1 MFLQTWFQN
10 KRSRVL
16 RQLRRE
22 QAPRE
27 LTEET
32 PGVAGSRKRDNI
44 DTTSQQSR
52 NRKRLRIVTNS
63 VTPLE
68 SHCGTVLSPKQH
80 QKLLQPPQGFFPLP
94 LSPIFTLPQIQ
105 LPVPISH
112 GYPRSI
118 VSDESSWTDYFV
130 YPSPPMVCSQHCHRH
145 VAAEL
150 MWPSSPTLFSHLMLC
165 LPFSGTD
172 TFRCNNKATS
182 PTARDD
188 PLSRRSHFGGDDSGY
203 AVL

>member
-1 MFLQTWFQN
+1 M
-10 KRSRVL
+10 

-22 QAPRE
+22 QASRE

-32 PGVAGSRKRDNI
+32 PDAAGSRKRDSI
-44 DTTSQQSR
+44 DTSNQQSR

-63 VTPLE
+63 LTPLE
-68 SHCGTVLSPKQH
+68 SHRGTVLSPKQH
-80 QKLLQPPQGFFPLP
+80 QTLLQPPQGFFPLP

-105 LPVPISH
+105 LPVPISP

-118 VSDESSWTDYFV
+118 VSAEPSWTDYFV
-130 YPSPPMVCSQHCHRH
+130 YPSSPMVCSQHCHCH
-145 VAAEL
+145 MAAEP

-165 LPFSGTD
+165 LPFSGAY
-172 TFRCNNKATS
+172 TFPCTNKVPS
-182 PTARDD
+182 STARDD
-188 PLSRRSHFGGDDSGY
+188 PLSGRSHFGGDDSGY